1 MTPVAV
7 HRGEGPIIL
16 AQPHSGTFVPN
27 EILETLTADAHALAD
42 TDWHIPE
49 LYDGL
54 VPDATIVRANF
65 NRYVIDANR
74 SPDGGSLY
82 PGQNTTSLVPLQDFD
97 GKPIWQEHPANADVQ
112 RRIELF
118 HAPYHDAL
126 ASEIARVK
134 ARHGFAVLYDCH
146 SIRSAI
152 PWLFE
157 GTLPDLNIGTNSG
170 ASCAPQLEQA
180 VAAACLAAVG
190 FSSVLNGRFKGGW
203 TTRHYGNPAGGIHC
217 VQMEIAQRAYLETEQ
232 APFILS
238 HEKTARLREALAQVF
253 AGIRSISGEL
263 A

>member
-1 MTPVAV
+1 MKPVTLI
-7 HRGEGPIIL
+7 RGEGPIIL
-16 AQPHSGTFVPN
+16 AQPHSGIFVPSDIFAN
-27 EILETLTADAHALAD
+27 LTGDARGLAD

-49 LYDGL
+49 LYEGL

-97 GKPIWQEHPANADVQ
+97 GCPIWKKPPEDTEVQ
-112 RRIELF
+112 RRTKLF

-126 ASEIARVK
+126 KGEISRAK
-134 ARHGFAVLYDCH
+134 AQHGFAVLYDCH
-146 SIRSAI
+146 SIRSTI

-170 ASCAPQLEQA
+170 ASCAPRVEQA
-180 VAAACLAAVG
+180 VTTACRDAAA
-190 FSSVLNGRFKGGW
+190 FTSVTNARFKGGW
-203 TTRHYGNPAGGIHC
+203 TTRHYGNPAEGIHC
-217 VQMEIAQRAYLETEQ
+217 IQMEVAQSAYLETEQ
-232 APFILS
+232 APFTLS
-238 HEKTARLREALAQVF
+238 HEKSARLREALARVF
-253 AGIRSISGEL
+253 AGIRATFGEL